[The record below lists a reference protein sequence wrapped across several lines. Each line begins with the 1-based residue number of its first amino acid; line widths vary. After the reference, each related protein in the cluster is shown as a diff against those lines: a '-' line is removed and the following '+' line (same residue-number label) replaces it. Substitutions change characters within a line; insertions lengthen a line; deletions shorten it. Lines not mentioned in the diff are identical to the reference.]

1 MDNLLKSET
10 DVFSKL
16 YTNYRL
22 RFIRFAQTYLSDA
35 SLAEDIVM
43 ESLAYYWEHRK
54 ELKNDE
60 NIPAYLLTVIKHK
73 CLNHLRQER
82 LHNER
87 DSLLSEV
94 GLWELD
100 FKINTLSSCD
110 PYELYSNEVQEIVNR
125 TLKKLPSKTRQ
136 IFLMNRYENISYP
149 EIAKKLDLNQKT
161 IEYHISKALKELRI
175 ALKDYFPSLIFFI

>member
-1 MDNLLKSET
+1 MDSPFKSES
-10 DVFSKL
+10 DIFGKL
-16 YTNYRL
+16 YTDYRL
-22 RFIRFAQTYLSDA
+22 RFIRFAQTYLSSA
-35 SLAEDIVM
+35 SLAEDMVM

-54 ELKNDE
+54 ELKSDE

-73 CLNHLRQER
+73 CLNHLREER
-82 LHNER
+82 LHSER
-87 DSLLSEV
+87 NSLLSDV
-94 GLWELD
+94 ALWELD

-110 PYELYSNEVQEIVNR
+110 PYELYSSEVQEIVNH
-125 TLKKLPSKTRQ
+125 TLSRLPSKTKQ

-149 EIAKKLDLNQKT
+149 EIAKRLDLNQKT

>member
-1 MDNLLKSET
+1 MDNPFNSES
-10 DVFSKL
+10 DIFGKL
-16 YTNYRL
+16 YIDYRL
-22 RFIRFAQTYLSDA
+22 RFIRFAQTYLSSA
-35 SLAEDIVM
+35 SLAEDMVM

-54 ELKNDE
+54 ELKSDE

-73 CLNHLRQER
+73 CLNHLREER
-82 LHNER
+82 LHSER
-87 DSLLSEV
+87 NSLLSDV
-94 GLWELD
+94 ALWELD

-110 PYELYSNEVQEIVNR
+110 PYELYSSEVQEIVNR
-125 TLKKLPSKTRQ
+125 TLSRLPSKTKQ

-149 EIAKKLDLNQKT
+149 EIAKRLDLNQKT

>member
-10 DVFSKL
+10 DIFGKL
-16 YTNYRL
+16 YTTYRL
-22 RFIRFAQTYLSDA
+22 RFIRFAQTYLADV

-43 ESLAYYWEHRK
+43 ESLAYYWEHRR
-54 ELKNDE
+54 ELKSDE

-82 LHNER
+82 LHGER
-87 DSLLSEV
+87 NSLLSEV
-94 GLWELD
+94 ALWELD

-110 PYELYSNEVQEIVNR
+110 PYELYSSEVQEIVNR

-149 EIAKKLDLNQKT
+149 EIAQRLNLNQKT

>member
-10 DVFSKL
+10 DIFGNL
-16 YTNYRL
+16 YTTYRL
-22 RFIRFAQTYLSDA
+22 RFIRFAQTYLADI

-43 ESLAYYWEHRK
+43 ESLAYYWEHRR
-54 ELKNDE
+54 ELKSDE

-82 LHNER
+82 LHGER
-87 DSLLSEV
+87 NRLLSEV
-94 GLWELD
+94 ALWELD

-110 PYELYSNEVQEIVNR
+110 PYELYSSEVQEIVNR
-125 TLKKLPSKTRQ
+125 TLKKLPSKTKQ

-149 EIAKKLDLNQKT
+149 EIAQRLNLNQKT

>member
-1 MDNLLKSET
+1 MDNPFNSES
-10 DVFSKL
+10 DIFGKL
-16 YTNYRL
+16 YTDYRL
-22 RFIRFAQTYLSDA
+22 RFIRFAQTYLSSA
-35 SLAEDIVM
+35 SLAEDMVM

-54 ELKNDE
+54 ELKSDE

-73 CLNHLRQER
+73 CLNHLREER
-82 LHNER
+82 LHSER
-87 DSLLSEV
+87 NSLLSDV
-94 GLWELD
+94 ALWELD

-110 PYELYSNEVQEIVNR
+110 PYELYSSEVQEIVNH
-125 TLKKLPSKTRQ
+125 TLSRLPSKTKQ

-149 EIAKKLDLNQKT
+149 EIAKRLDLNQKT

>member
-1 MDNLLKSET
+1 MDNPFNSES
-10 DVFSKL
+10 DIFGKL
-16 YTNYRL
+16 YTDYRL
-22 RFIRFAQTYLSDA
+22 RFIRFAQTYLSSA
-35 SLAEDIVM
+35 SLAEDMVM

-54 ELKNDE
+54 ELKSDE

-73 CLNHLRQER
+73 CLNHLREER
-82 LHNER
+82 LHSER
-87 DSLLSEV
+87 NSLLSDV
-94 GLWELD
+94 ALWELD

-110 PYELYSNEVQEIVNR
+110 PYELYSREVQEIVNH
-125 TLKKLPSKTRQ
+125 TLSRLPSKTKQ

-149 EIAKKLDLNQKT
+149 EIAKRLDLNQKT